1 MSIEVRPFQRGDREQ
16 VTALVNAHIQAV
28 VPGMSVS
35 VNAVMSQLEREPG
48 EYVVDAWVV
57 ERATLVAV
65 ARDRIVAA
73 AHLHRYAR
81 DDRVSE
87 SYHGAGEIRWLLC
100 WPTDLDAGEALTAA
114 SIAQL
119 ERWDVSRLW
128 ADGSLPAIGVY
139 GVPDSWPHV
148 AAIYERAGF
157 VDSRTEVVLVAAVED
172 LPPPERVPLAGLSLR
187 RELGINGTRFSA
199 VLDEDVIGFVEVE
212 SDHTSGG
219 TLSRL
224 AGWAD
229 IGNLNVQEAQ
239 RRRGVATWLV
249 AQAAEWLRL
258 GGVARLLSYATPD
271 AAASLAFHEAVGF
284 RELTRTRRGWTRAS
298 GAQAEARPKSGTG
311 LR

>member
-48 EYVVDAWVV
+48 EYIVDAWVD

-65 ARDRIVAA
+65 SQDRIVAA
-73 AHLHRYAR
+73 AHLHRYAT
-81 DDRVSE
+81 DERVSE
-87 SYHGAGEIRWLLC
+87 SYQGAGEIRWLLC
-100 WPTDLDAGEALTAA
+100 WSTDLDAGEALTAA
-114 SIAQL
+114 SVAHL
-119 ERWDVSRLW
+119 ERWGVKRLY
-128 ADGSLPAIGVY
+128 ADGSLPAMGVY

-148 AAIYERAGF
+148 RALYERAGF
-157 VDSRTEVVLVAAVED
+157 EPSRIEIVLVVAVDD
-172 LPPPERVPLAGLSLR
+172 LPRAERPPLPGVALR

-199 VLDEDVIGFVEVE
+199 VMHDEVIGFVEVE

-229 IGNLNVQEAQ
+229 VGNLQVVEEH
-239 RRRGVATWLV
+239 RRKGVATWLF
-249 AQAAEWLRL
+249 ANAGEWLRL
-258 GGVARLLSYATPD
+258 GGVERLLSYAVPE
-271 AAASLAFHEAVGF
+271 AAESRAFHESVGF
-284 RELTRTRRGWTRAS
+284 RELTRTTRGWARSTM
-298 GAQAEARPKSGTG
+298 EA
-311 LR
+311 

>member
-48 EYVVDAWVV
+48 EYIVDAWVV

-73 AHLHRYAR
+73 AHLHRYAT
-81 DDRVSE
+81 DERVSE

-100 WPTDLDAGEALTAA
+100 WSTDVDAGEALTAA
-114 SIAQL
+114 SIAHL
-119 ERWDVSRLW
+119 ERWDVNRLR
-128 ADGSLPAIGVY
+128 ADGALPSIGVY
-139 GVPDSWPHV
+139 GVPDSWPHIRG
-148 AAIYERAGF
+148 IYERAGLAP
-157 VDSRTEVVLVAAVED
+157 SRTEVVLVAAVED
-172 LPPPERVPLAGLSLR
+172 LPRAKELPLPGLAVR
-187 RELGINGTRFSA
+187 RELGVNGTRFSA
-199 VLDEDVIGFVEVE
+199 VLGEEVIGFVEVE

-229 IGNLNVQEAQ
+229 VGNLQVDEPY
-239 RRRGVATWLV
+239 RRKGVATWLV
-249 AQAAEWLRL
+249 GEAADWLRL
-258 GGVARLLSYATPD
+258 GGVARLISYAEPEDET
-271 AAASLAFHEAVGF
+271 SLAFHAAVGF
-284 RELTRTRRGWTRAS
+284 RELTRTERGWTRTTMKA
-298 GAQAEARPKSGTG
+298 
-311 LR
+311 